1 MELDPVNISPLPV
14 GMMLSFAN
22 RGHQGAT
29 AEGRDFSL
37 LGSHVLHSPSFY
49 SLWELQCLL
58 SNVDDFSS
66 RQWPAASPT
75 QLRHFSVC
83 NPPPQHPQ
91 RADLQQVLLAQHL
104 SQLTH
109 HPGIHSLILPTR
121 RKSSFLGPLSPPSW
135 YWLLLTPAI
144 LAFFT
149 VLLITCQSLITS
161 VPWYS

>member
-83 NPPPQHPQ
+83 NPPPAPPESRSPASSTGTAPQ
-91 RADLQQVLLAQHL
+91 
-104 SQLTH
+104 
-109 HPGIHSLILPTR
+109 PTY
-121 RKSSFLGPLSPPSW
+121 PPSRDPQPHPPNKEEE
-135 YWLLLTPAI
+135 LLLGSTVSTLVVLATPHTCYSCI
-144 LAFFT
+144 L
-149 VLLITCQSLITS
+149 
-161 VPWYS
+161 YSPTYYLPISHYFSPLV

>member
-1 MELDPVNISPLPV
+1 MELDPVNISRLPA
-14 GMMLSFAN
+14 GMMLSFVN

-37 LGSHVLHSPSFY
+37 LGSNVLHSPSFY

-75 QLRHFSVC
+75 QLRHFPVC
-83 NPPPQHPQ
+83 NSPSTPESRSPASSTGTAPQPTYPPSREPQPHP
-91 RADLQQVLLAQHL
+91 
-104 SQLTH
+104 
-109 HPGIHSLILPTR
+109 PNR
-121 RKSSFLGPLSPPSW
+121 RKGSFLSPLSPALW

-161 VPWYS
+161 VPWYSY